1 MRDSGIV
8 HALLGLERLDHVLS
22 HPVAGANWE
31 GVVVES
37 LIAAAGRAAV
47 SFYRTS
53 AGAEVDLVVDGR
65 RDQRHVIEIKRS
77 TAPKVRN

>member
-1 MRDSGIV
+1 M
-8 HALLGLERLDHVLS
+8 
-22 HPVAGANWE
+22 
-31 GVVVES
+31 VES